1 MLISKKQCPDCEP
14 AQVNHF
20 VMRAS
25 SYLGLVMKPLL
36 RPFDYLMRVALPP
49 RSFSWFDMVAPR
61 VLRTLAF
68 LRIGRLD
75 PQISKD
81 DSDRTRCL
89 SEEAS
94 RRGIKIVMFRL
105 GPIRD
110 LFIATHAG
118 KTICFDGLP
127 RPVGPEAESLY
138 WMDNKPMMRKHFSKA
153 GIPVANGAPAFG
165 ERRALEVFHSLK
177 KPVIVK
183 PYSGSRSRH
192 TTIHIETEQE
202 FLKAFRSA
210 KVLSPLALIEEEL
223 VGMVHRG
230 TLINGKLVAVIRREP
245 PHVVGDG
252 KHTVRELAV
261 IKNKCDKRHG
271 NTFHPIAVGPE
282 AEAELARQKI
292 RWESIPKAGALVT
305 LNQKV
310 SRGIGASTT
319 DLTDN
324 IHDENRKLLEKIG
337 ALLKDP
343 LVGVD
348 FIMTD
353 ARVPWQSQERS
364 GVIECNSL
372 PFIDLHH
379 YPLFGR
385 PRNVAGALWDIIFPD
400 SARNSP
406 HLPEYP

>member
-1 MLISKKQCPDCEP
+1 MLLGQELCPDCEP

-25 SYLGLVMKPLL
+25 SYLGLVMKPML
-36 RPFDYLMRVALPP
+36 RPVDYFMRVVLPS
-49 RSFSWFDMVAPR
+49 RSFSWFDIIAPK

-75 PQISKD
+75 PEISKD

-89 SEEAS
+89 WEEAM
-94 RRGIKIVMFRL
+94 RRGIKMVMFRL
-105 GPIRD
+105 GPIKD
-110 LFIATHAG
+110 LFIATHG
-118 KTICFDGLP
+118 GRTICFDGLP

-138 WMDNKPMMRKHFSKA
+138 WMDNKPMMRKHFSEA
-153 GIPVANGAPAFG
+153 GIPVANGAPAFR
-165 ERRALEVFHSLK
+165 ERRALEIFRSLK

-192 TTIHIETEQE
+192 TTTHIETEQE
-202 FLKAFRSA
+202 FLKAFRGA

-223 VGMVHRG
+223 AGMVHRG
-230 TLINGKLVAVIRREP
+230 TLIDGKLAAVIRREP

-252 KHTVRELAV
+252 THTVHELVA
-261 IKNKCDKRHG
+261 IENKRDKRHG
-271 NTFHPIAVGPE
+271 NTFHPIAAGPE

-292 RWESIPKAGALVT
+292 RWESIPKPGVLVT

-310 SRGIGASTT
+310 SRGLGASTT
-319 DLTDN
+319 DLTDE
-324 IHDENRKLLEKIG
+324 IHEENRRLLEKIG

-348 FIMTD
+348 FIMAD
-353 ARVPWQSQERS
+353 ARVPWQNQARA

-379 YPLFGR
+379 FPLFGK
-385 PRNVAGALWDIIFPD
+385 PRNVAGALWEVIFPD
-400 SARNSP
+400 SV
-406 HLPEYP
+406 EI

>member
-89 SEEAS
+89 WEEAR
-94 RRGIKIVMFRL
+94 RRGIKMVMFRL
-105 GPIRD
+105 GPIKD
-110 LFIATHAG
+110 FFIATHAG

-127 RPVGPEAESLY
+127 RPAGPEAESLY

-165 ERRALEVFHSLK
+165 ECRALEVFRSLK

-252 KHTVRELAV
+252 KHTVRELVATEN
-261 IKNKCDKRHG
+261 KNERRQSG
-271 NTFHPIAVGPE
+271 TFHKIAVGTE
-282 AEAELARQKI
+282 AEEELIRQKLL
-292 RWESIPKAGALVT
+292 WESVPKKGGLVT

-319 DLTDN
+319 DLTDET
-324 IHDENRKLLEKIG
+324 HEENRRLLEKIG

-348 FIMTD
+348 FIMQD
-353 ARVPWQSQERS
+353 VRAPWQSQARA

-379 YPLFGR
+379 YPLFGK
-385 PRNVAGALWDIIFPD
+385 PRNVAGALWDIIFPPTT
-400 SARNSP
+400 NN
-406 HLPEYP
+406 